1 MSFSDL
7 SREVRDLI
15 YHALLCPSDGI
26 RIHLDE
32 KYRMRKLGGV
42 QTSSDGYTDSW
53 NYREEE
59 DEEQEEGDGDAYSD
73 SWGNSNSDASAV
85 TPVPTAILNVSRQIR
100 QEAIEVFYGCNR
112 FTFDNSADIT
122 LRFLKCLRP
131 SSRRRIKHIGFAGW
145 STCGDESAFADWWHI
160 LCRFICRHMSLY
172 TVTFQVPRDSVYGI
186 DETKE
191 ARRVPHDDWYM
202 WSVVERMTEVLMA
215 RKIERLRLGYS
226 ATLEICV
233 RGEYARYLHR
243 ASHKDATPKE
253 FPHENPLEQLNSI
266 TRLRCP
272 QNQDRLLTES
282 SEAEDLEKDLDE
294 GRPQKGVSLDTL
306 QADQQDRQQKV
317 EFVVAYEEDPY
328 GDVGSVLVLTRPKA
342 C

>member
-26 RIHLDE
+26 GIHLSE
-32 KYRMRKLGGV
+32 KYRMRKLRGV

-53 NYREEE
+53 DYREEE
-59 DEEQEEGDGDAYSD
+59 EEEGDEGDGDANSD
-73 SWGNSNSDASAV
+73 RWGNSNSDASAV
-85 TPVPTAILNVSRQIR
+85 TPVPTAIFSVSRQIR

-160 LCRFICRHMSLY
+160 LCKFICRHMSLH
-172 TVTFQVPRDSVYGI
+172 TVTFLVPRDSVYGI
-186 DETKE
+186 DETQE
-191 ARRVPHDDWYM
+191 ARRAPHDDWYM
-202 WSVVERMTEVLMA
+202 WSVVERMTGLLMA
-215 RKIERLRLGYS
+215 GNIERLRLGYS
-226 ATLEICV
+226 ATLGTRFRE
-233 RGEYARYLHR
+233 EYDRYLHR
-243 ASHKDATPKE
+243 ALHEDLTPKE
-253 FPHENPLEQLNSI
+253 PQHENPLEKLKSI

-272 QNQDRLLTES
+272 QYQDRSMMAGARDPKKAL
-282 SEAEDLEKDLDE
+282 AE
-294 GRPQKGVSLDTL
+294 GPPQKSVSHDSL
-306 QADQQDRQQKV
+306 QADQQDRQQKRDFAV
-317 EFVVAYEEDPY
+317 TYEEDPY

-342 C
+342 S